1 MAKIQT
7 TRGAQCP
14 MVAEFTFNF
23 DDTMED
29 INGATVNFASVGA
42 KVVKAFF
49 LPQGAIV
56 VGGSVTTETAVTG
69 PTAYNITVGDS
80 AVANRYLG
88 ATARQAAGI
97 TPLVPTGFVGDG
109 EDIRVTVEPTV
120 APATTGKVTVR
131 VEFITR
137 DRVTEVYTT

>member
-1 MAKIQT
+1 MAKIHT

-23 DDTMED
+23 DDTMD
-29 INGATVNFASVGA
+29 DVNGAPVDFASVGT

-56 VGGSVTTETAVTG
+56 VGGAVVTETAVTG
-69 PTAYNITVGDS
+69 PTAYNVSVGDS
-80 AVANRYLG
+80 VTADRYLG
-88 ATARQAAGI
+88 VTARQAAGI
-97 TPLVPTGFVGDG
+97 TALVPTGFVSDG